1 MRHYVAPLIYH
12 WVQSLAAMREVI
24 MDSLQR
30 ATNTI
35 LYKIPYQHNIVHSWY
50 STESKWPGLAPVILC
65 ADFAPS
71 LCGWCAWHSY
81 DNYATYRSPQRAQCV
96 SSCAVLIVYVFLV
109 VRNLAKKYTFK
120 LYHIHESVR
129 TPYRRSK
136 RSMVNVET
144 GSLIK
149 YAVHSWDVILV
160 VNLIDQRRDAHHVQH
175 AMCVWKPESVT
186 KRYGILGKVATIVCA
201 LGNNYLIDICRIS
214 IAKPVLVL
222 LYTSK

>member
-1 MRHYVAPLIYH
+1 MRMICFVYICLLWVWCGYWCSTASALWRVPIINYIGNYFHDMRHYVAPLIYH

-136 RSMVNVET
+136 RSF
-144 GSLIK
+144 
-149 YAVHSWDVILV
+149 
-160 VNLIDQRRDAHHVQH
+160 
-175 AMCVWKPESVT
+175 
-186 KRYGILGKVATIVCA
+186 
-201 LGNNYLIDICRIS
+201 
-214 IAKPVLVL
+214 
-222 LYTSK
+222 